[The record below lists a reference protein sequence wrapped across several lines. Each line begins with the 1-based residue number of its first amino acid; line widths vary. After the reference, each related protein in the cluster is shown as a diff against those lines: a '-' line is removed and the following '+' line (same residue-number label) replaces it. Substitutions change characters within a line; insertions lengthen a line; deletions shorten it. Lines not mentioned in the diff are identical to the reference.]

1 MAHRL
6 AQWVDFSR
14 RKSGFVIAACLTITL
29 LAAVYALLF
38 LGINSD
44 NVRLVSDDLPS
55 RKNHDAFAEIFPNL
69 DNALMVV
76 IDGETPEVARQSAN
90 RLLEVLQKDSA
101 YVEKAYLPG
110 GGDFFEKHGM
120 LYRSPDDLEIF
131 ADQIVRLQP
140 LLASL
145 EADPS
150 IVHLTSLVEAGLDQ
164 ARNGNGNAAIDP
176 EEWAAILDSVGEAT
190 VSVYTEFPLA
200 LSWEKLLLQGSAL
213 DASSRQLIVV
223 HPVLNFESFLA
234 GGEILERIRSYARQ
248 LELTPDKGVRV
259 RVTGNPALNYEEMIG
274 LGWDLGLGGV
284 VCFFFVVAI
293 LLKALRSI
301 KLVVAAVATL
311 LTGLIWS
318 AAYAAAAVG
327 HLSLVSASFAIL
339 FIGLGVDFGIHLGMA
354 YADQMR
360 KVKNNQEALAGAT
373 HQVGGSLLI
382 CTVTTAIGFF
392 VFVPTD
398 YLGVAELGLIAGGG
412 MFIILIL
419 TLTLMP
425 ALLTRWLQINPE
437 VELTREV
444 HFQSTWW
451 RTLENYPGVIV
462 TLAATFLLIGVSQI
476 PKAKFDVNV
485 VDMRDPTTES
495 VQTFN
500 DLLSE
505 SGSLSPWFVNS
516 VAEDMGK
523 AEELADQ
530 MKALESVSHTLT
542 LQDYVPEN
550 QTEKLEI
557 LSDLGYLMDA
567 PPATAQAR
575 AQMSFPQQIAALR
588 NLRDYLSQPWLD
600 QEGSDLRTSVRFLRD
615 ELNVFLR
622 RIDQESEPQ
631 RAIERLEELLLS
643 GLPNQMTRLRGAI
656 ETEAITLEMLP
667 AELKERMVS
676 PHGHVRVQ
684 VFPVDDLSNESAFI
698 RFTDDVQTVD
708 PRAAGVAMNLV
719 GFGRA
724 TRGSFEQAL
733 LSAVAII
740 SLILLA
746 LWRRIGPVFLV
757 MAPLLLSSV
766 LTVTAMTLLGIP
778 FNFANVIVIPLML
791 GIGVDSGVHLVHR
804 AEALAESGGNLM
816 DTTTARAVFYS
827 AITTVISFGTL
838 ALSSHRGVASLG
850 IVLSIGMILTVLSNL
865 VVLPALISLR
875 SRL

>member
-373 HQVGGSLLI
+373 YQVGGSLLI